1 MKQDTHVTAKASS
14 TRDRLLTSALN
25 LFSRFWYETV
35 SVAEICRNAELSNGI
50 FYRYFN
56 RKDEIFKELL
66 EQYLVIITDHLSRI
80 RGKSIADRTSSLV
93 DALIDHI
100 RRYKDLVRVYREGQ
114 YRFPEYERRLRSI
127 YVDAGARVL
136 GRELSEAEYLY
147 LVAGVRFVGIRHVL
161 NDSPIDKKLLK
172 QTILHGMFH
181 NPPGDVSALIPDT
194 IRTLEPEESS
204 SRNRLIESGIRLFG
218 ASGFYNVN
226 VYDVARA
233 ADFSVGTFYLYF
245 ATKES
250 FLAQIVTL
258 IGRRTRRFISQ
269 NLTPGVNRVEREI
282 QGILLFLR
290 YFTEHPEYY
299 SIVREAEFVV
309 GDEVREYYD
318 RFVAGYLKD
327 LTETGL
333 STARQKRVLANSLL
347 GIAHYLGIDL
357 FFADSVAAADESRIL
372 SDLGRLMNT
381 GVDGA

>member
-1 MKQDTHVTAKASS
+1 MKQAANVTAKAAS

-66 EQYLVIITDHLSRI
+66 EQYLAIITDHLARI
-80 RGKSIADRTSSLV
+80 RGESISDRTSALV
-93 DALIDHI
+93 DAVIDHI
-100 RRYKDLVRVYREGQ
+100 RRYKNLVRVYREGQ

-136 GRELSEAEYLY
+136 ERELSEAEYLY
-147 LVAGVRFVGIRHVL
+147 LIAGVRFVGIRHVL

-172 QTILHGMFH
+172 QTILNGIFH
-181 NPPGDVSALIPDT
+181 KPFGEVSALVSKT
-194 IRTLEPEESS
+194 IRTLEPEESN

-226 VYDVARA
+226 VYDIARA
-233 ADFSVGTFYLYF
+233 TDFSVGTFYLYF
-245 ATKES
+245 TTKES
-250 FLAQIVTL
+250 FLAEIVAL

-282 QGILLFLR
+282 QGILLFLS
-290 YFTEHPEYY
+290 YFREHPEYY
-299 SIVREAEFVV
+299 GIVREAEFVV

-327 LTETGL
+327 LTETEL

-347 GIAHYLGIDL
+347 GMAHYLGIDL
-357 FFADSVAAADESRIL
+357 FFADSVAAADEHRIL
-372 SDLGRLMNT
+372 FELATLMNT
-381 GVDGA
+381 GIGGK